1 MTTLGQVAIEIEG
14 DASKFNADA
23 EALAGQLR
31 ATFDEAGAAAEGF
44 GTSLD
49 SIASQYTNTLRALG
63 QNEIADELAKA
74 IAPGTELRATL
85 EALEAQGA
93 DLGPFFQGMS
103 SEISKG
109 MVQSAESTRILGT
122 QLFTTQAVAQRLA
135 ATLRTTFLV
144 TPAIGALT
152 AAAGFL
158 VGKFQEMW
166 TATERQ
172 RQAEDDL
179 RHSSLSLAEALWETA
194 GAIDANILKRQA
206 LSLIEAGVLD
216 DAEKLGVSLEAVTRA
231 SLGEAEAMDEV
242 NASMREHLNNLFV
255 LEATMRGTAKVL
267 DTNKQ
272 ASTGL
277 TVEQWRLA
285 LTAGR
290 LADAL
295 NLESSESDRARR
307 SARQLEAVVGPAAE
321 TTRKASQDIADGA
334 GLIAPAWQGAAYGV
348 GTAVN
353 DMTSYLQTMVN
364 NAWAASSEAAQAAKA
379 MQQAYSNPNLLSA
392 IAREGLTLEQVF
404 VNVRKGQQLVEE
416 AKRAAASSGGGGRGG
431 GGGGGGAA
439 GAAAQREAKLTEKA
453 YRALARELTR
463 GLTPAI
469 RELNREMVESALEP
483 EVARMRQLK
492 RAAREAVQ
500 EITRGYSEDIA
511 KALDRDDLTAKQRR
525 RLRDTQKVLDEQSKA
540 LERLAVSRAKN
551 ADKLERARN
560 RLEDAL
566 TARKDFRAKVRDSIL
581 AYGSILNAETRIDD
595 AAVRD
600 AEKRVSELQGLLDKH
615 LGIVE
620 TFGTEAQRLRELGL
634 SDEFLQEVLG
644 QHLET
649 AKGIE
654 GKLAA
659 AQADVAKA
667 QADLEKGLTA
677 SDITGQ
683 MRDRLRA
690 AQAFEADL
698 ETLRK
703 RGLDDTLLED
713 FVRQGVDSAGEI
725 ARALAA
731 GGKDAVAEANR
742 LQAQLEKLAK
752 SSGKKWSSEFYDAGV
767 DAAEGIVEGLEK
779 SEKKLRK
786 QFEKLAKSMVATVK
800 KELGIRSPSTVFE
813 HDVGDMVVAGLNKSL
828 LEAAGVEAAAAK
840 LAAAAVPAPPAMGGF
855 GGVGGVGGFTTGVS
869 PAGASGPPMR
879 VNITIEVKAGA
890 TEADADR
897 VGRAVRRELEGL
909 ATMAQTRRKA

>member
-109 MVQSAESTRILGT
+109 MLQSTESTRILGT

-206 LSLIEAGVLD
+206 LSLIDEGVLD
-216 DAEKLGVSLEAVTRA
+216 LADELGVSLEAVTRA

-242 NASMREHLNNLFV
+242 NASMREHLDNLFV

-600 AEKRVSELQGLLDKH
+600 AEKRVNELQGLLDKH

-742 LQAQLEKLAK
+742 LQAQLERLAK

-767 DAAEGIVEGLEK
+767 EAAEGIVEGLEK

-800 KELGIRSPSTVFE
+800 KELGIKSPSTVFE
-813 HDVGDMVVAGLNKSL
+813 HEVGDMVVAGLNKSL

>member
-85 EALEAQGA
+85 QALEAQGA

-109 MVQSAESTRILGT
+109 MQQSAESTRILGT

-206 LSLIEAGVLD
+206 LALIEAGVLD

-242 NASMREHLNNLFV
+242 TDAMREHLNNLFV
-255 LEATMRGTAKVL
+255 LNATAAGTAKVL
-267 DTNKQ
+267 DASKQ
-272 ASTGL
+272 SSTGL
-277 TVEQWRLA
+277 TVEQLRLA

-290 LADAL
+290 LSEAL

-353 DMTSYLQTMVN
+353 DMTNYLQTMVN

-431 GGGGGGAA
+431 GGGGGAA

-453 YRALARELTR
+453 YRALAREITR

-600 AEKRVSELQGLLDKH
+600 AEKRVNELQGLLDKH

-742 LQAQLEKLAK
+742 LQAQLERLAK

-767 DAAEGIVEGLEK
+767 EAAEGIVAGLEK

-786 QFEKLAKSMVATVK
+786 QFEKLAKDMVATVK
-800 KELGIRSPSTVFE
+800 KELGIKSPSTVFE

-855 GGVGGVGGFTTGVS
+855 GGVGGVGGFTTGSV

>member
-109 MVQSAESTRILGT
+109 MVQSTESTRILGT

-194 GAIDANILKRQA
+194 GAVDANILKRQA
-206 LSLIEAGVLD
+206 LSLIEEGVLD
-216 DAEKLGVSLEAVTRA
+216 LADELGVSLEAVTRA

-242 NASMREHLNNLFV
+242 TASMREHLDNLFV
-255 LEATMRGTAKVL
+255 LNATAAGTANVL
-267 DTNKQ
+267 DASKQ
-272 ASTGL
+272 SSTGL
-277 TVEQWRLA
+277 SVEQFKLA
-285 LTAGR
+285 LTAGQ
-290 LADAL
+290 LAEAL

-307 SARQLEAVVGPAAE
+307 SAQQLEAVVGPAAE

-353 DMTSYLQTMVN
+353 DMTRYLQTMVN

-416 AKRAAASSGGGGRGG
+416 AKRAAASSGGGGRR

-600 AEKRVSELQGLLDKH
+600 AEKRVNELQGLLDKH

-654 GKLAA
+654 GKLAS

-742 LQAQLEKLAK
+742 LQAQLERLAK

-767 DAAEGIVEGLEK
+767 EAAEGIVSGLEK

-800 KELGIRSPSTVFE
+800 KELGIKSPSTVFE
-813 HDVGDMVVAGLNKSL
+813 HEVGDMVVAGLNKSL

>member
-206 LSLIEAGVLD
+206 LSLIDEGVLD
-216 DAEKLGVSLEAVTRA
+216 LADELGVSLEAVTRA

-242 NASMREHLNNLFV
+242 NASMREHLDNLFV
-255 LEATMRGTAKVL
+255 LNATAAGTANVL
-267 DTNKQ
+267 DASKQ
-272 ASTGL
+272 SSTGL
-277 TVEQWRLA
+277 SVEQFKLA
-285 LTAGR
+285 LTAGQ
-290 LADAL
+290 LAEAL

-453 YRALARELTR
+453 YRALAREITR

-566 TARKDFRAKVRDSIL
+566 TARKDFRTKVRDSIL

-731 GGKDAVAEANR
+731 GGEDAVAEANR

-767 DAAEGIVEGLEK
+767 EAAEGIVAGLEK

-786 QFEKLAKSMVATVK
+786 QFEKLAKDMVATVK
-800 KELGIRSPSTVFE
+800 KELGIKSPSTVFE

-855 GGVGGVGGFTTGVS
+855 GGVGGVGGFTTGSV

-909 ATMAQTRRKA
+909 ATMSQTRRKA

>member
-85 EALEAQGA
+85 QALEAQGA

-109 MVQSAESTRILGT
+109 MQQSAESTRILGT

-206 LSLIEAGVLD
+206 LALIEAGVLD

-242 NASMREHLNNLFV
+242 TDAMREHLNNLFV
-255 LEATMRGTAKVL
+255 LNATAAGTAKVL
-267 DTNKQ
+267 DASKQ
-272 ASTGL
+272 SSTGL
-277 TVEQWRLA
+277 TVEQLRLA

-290 LADAL
+290 LSEAL

-353 DMTSYLQTMVN
+353 DMTNYLQTMVN

-431 GGGGGGAA
+431 GGGGGAA

-453 YRALARELTR
+453 YRALAREIAR

-600 AEKRVSELQGLLDKH
+600 AEKRVNELQGLLDKH

-742 LQAQLEKLAK
+742 LQAQLERLAK

-767 DAAEGIVEGLEK
+767 EAAEGIVAGLEK

-786 QFEKLAKSMVATVK
+786 QFEKLAKDMVATVK
-800 KELGIRSPSTVFE
+800 KELGIKSPSTVFE

-855 GGVGGVGGFTTGVS
+855 GGVGGVGGFTTGSV

>member
-242 NASMREHLNNLFV
+242 TDAMREHLNNLFV
-255 LEATMRGTAKVL
+255 LNATAAGTAKVL
-267 DTNKQ
+267 DASKQ
-272 ASTGL
+272 SSTGL
-277 TVEQWRLA
+277 TVEQLRLA

-290 LADAL
+290 LSEAL

-353 DMTSYLQTMVN
+353 DMTRYLQTMVN

-416 AKRAAASSGGGGRGG
+416 AKRAAASSGGGGRRG

-453 YRALARELTR
+453 YRALAREITR

-469 RELNREMVESALEP
+469 RDLNREMVESALEP

-600 AEKRVSELQGLLDKH
+600 AEKRVNELQGLLDKH

-667 QADLEKGLTA
+667 QADLEKGLSA

-742 LQAQLEKLAK
+742 LQAQLERLAK

-767 DAAEGIVEGLEK
+767 DAAEGIVAGLEK

-786 QFEKLAKSMVATVK
+786 QFEKLAKSMVGTVK
-800 KELGIRSPSTVFE
+800 KELGIKSPSTVFE

-855 GGVGGVGGFTTGVS
+855 GGVGGVGGFTTGSV